1 MAKVDPKKRDEQ
13 LRKELSVMLSELN
26 ELRMRIDAVV
36 RRLADG
42 DADAAGADHASVS
55 ADELR
60 SMQALRARLSSQV
73 DRIREKVIARM
84 PEST

>member
-1 MAKVDPKKRDEQ
+1 MTEKREKQ
-13 LRKELSVMLSELN
+13 LRKELAVMLSELN

-42 DADAAGADHASVS
+42 EADAAGTDQTSVS